1 MNLILTLTWSR
12 MKNDCSIYSEKFKR
26 EVNRAHRK
34 FFEKRGID
42 PDNLPQHL
50 RSWSLGDRI
59 SSSFPQKNDPPIP
72 QSAPKSFLLRDILKQ
87 MNGEDSEKISP

>member
-1 MNLILTLTWSR
+1 MSLGLIRVWVR
-12 MKNDCSIYSEKFKR
+12 MKNDHSIYSEKFKH

-42 PDNLPQHL
+42 PDNLPQYL

-59 SSSFPQKNDPPIP
+59 SSSFSQKNDPPIQ

-87 MNGEDSEKISP
+87 MNGEDSEKTSQ